1 MHVLAKCVSGDGWVG
16 DTPKAIMTKPEHSY
30 NGGRGKEID
39 VHVIP
44 CDSWLFYSRE
54 ANLFQTQTDSFNF
67 IFGFLFTP
75 VSTQCTECYLHTC
88 PFSAHCQ
95 SMVSRNWTTKADGL
109 KDLLNSID
117 SMQLNQSVMTM
128 YTVPNTHFLIW
139 LARPLLRNLL

>member
-1 MHVLAKCVSGDGWVG
+1 
-16 DTPKAIMTKPEHSY
+16 MTKPEHSY

-95 SMVSRNWTTKADGL
+95 PLFK
-109 KDLLNSID
+109 LLLGVCNIHISLCEHTSNS
-117 SMQLNQSVMTM
+117 
-128 YTVPNTHFLIW
+128 VPCYEDISD
-139 LARPLLRNLL
+139 